1 MTTTRPQTYDTVS
14 RALHWLTVLGFIGI
28 LSTIT
33 VWTIYDGEEWTKSLF
48 GVHKSI
54 GFITLLVIAVRIV
67 WALLNASKRPAAD
80 SFAAKAGHLALYV
93 LMLAVPVIGMI
104 RQYGGGR
111 GPLKVFGVEV
121 MQGSPEKI
129 EWMANLGNMA
139 HGKLGWLL
147 FVLVAGH
154 IAMVVVHRIQGHDV
168 LYRMIGRRS

>member
-1 MTTTRPQTYDTVS
+1 MTATRPQTYDAVA

-33 VWTIYDGEEWTKSLF
+33 VWTIYDGEEWVKSLF

-121 MQGSPEKI
+121 MQGSLKKSNGCPTSAI
-129 EWMANLGNMA
+129 WRTANSAGCSSRLSPA
-139 HGKLGWLL
+139 TLSWLSSTA
-147 FVLVAGH
+147 FKATTFCTV
-154 IAMVVVHRIQGHDV
+154 
-168 LYRMIGRRS
+168 

>member
-1 MTTTRPQTYDTVS
+1 MTTTRPQTYDAVA
-14 RALHWLTVLGFIGI
+14 RALHWLTVLGFTVSSPPLPFGP
-28 LSTIT
+28 STM
-33 VWTIYDGEEWTKSLF
+33 GEEWVKSLF

-111 GPLKVFGVEV
+111 GPLKVFGVQV

-129 EWMANLGNMA
+129 DGCPTSAIWRTANLAGCFLRLSLA
-139 HGKLGWLL
+139 TLSWLSSTA
-147 FVLVAGH
+147 FKATMFCT
-154 IAMVVVHRIQGHDV
+154 A
-168 LYRMIGRRS
+168 

>member
-1 MTTTRPQTYDTVS
+1 MTTTRPQTYDAVA

-33 VWTIYDGEEWTKSLF
+33 VWTIYDGEEWGKSLF

-121 MQGSPEKI
+121 MQGSPEKSNGCPTSAI
-129 EWMANLGNMA
+129 WRTANSAGCSSRLSPA
-139 HGKLGWLL
+139 TLSWLSSTA
-147 FVLVAGH
+147 FKATTFCT
-154 IAMVVVHRIQGHDV
+154 A
-168 LYRMIGRRS
+168 